1 MNNKHSFLRSIS
13 GSLLLLLL
21 AACAGLT
28 PDTAPYQTDTGSGAA
43 AANSNPAVAGLLR
56 EARMQRTAGDYDHA
70 AASIER
76 ALRIAPQNVDTL
88 QELAYV
94 RLEQGMAE
102 QAEALALKA
111 NSFAVG
117 NYPELAENWEIIAKA
132 RAMRSNMMG
141 ADAAART
148 AAALRGDLP

>member
-1 MNNKHSFLRSIS
+1 M
-13 GSLLLLLL
+13 LLT
-21 AACAGLT
+21 ACAGLS
-28 PDTAPYQTDTGSGAA
+28 PEAAPYQNDAGQGAA
-43 AANSNPAVAGLLR
+43 AASDNPAVTGLLR
-56 EARMQRTAGDYDHA
+56 DARAQRTAGDFDHA

-76 ALRIAPQNVDTL
+76 ALRIAPRNVNTL

-117 NYPELAENWEIIAKA
+117 NYLELAENWEIIAKA
-132 RAMRSNMMG
+132 RTMRGNMMG
-141 ADAAART
+141 ADAASRA

>member
-1 MNNKHSFLRSIS
+1 LKNQPDILRAAAA
-13 GSLLLLLL
+13 SLLLLLL

-28 PDTAPYQTDTGSGAA
+28 PDTAPYQADAGSGAA
-43 AANSNPAVAGLLR
+43 AVNNPAVTGLLR
-56 EARMQRTAGDYDHA
+56 TARTQRAASDYEHA

-76 ALRIAPQNVDTL
+76 ALRIAPRDVDAL

-117 NYPELAENWEIIAKA
+117 DSPELAENWEIIARA
-132 RAMRSNMMG
+132 RAMRGNMMG
-141 ADAAART
+141 ADAASRA

>member
-1 MNNKHSFLRSIS
+1 MNNKLNLLRTVS

-21 AACAGLT
+21 VACAGLT
-28 PDTAPYQTDTGSGAA
+28 PDATPYQTDAGSGAA
-43 AANSNPAVAGLLR
+43 AADNNPAVAGLLR
-56 EARMQRTAGDYDHA
+56 EARTQRAAGDYDHA

-76 ALRIAPQNVDTL
+76 ALRIGPRNVDTL

-117 NYPELAENWEIIAKA
+117 DYLELAENWEIIAKA
-132 RAMRSNMMG
+132 RAMRGNMMG